1 MSEVMFE
8 DALKGSRAFNLI
20 SNDFRLGLG
29 HAYMVVSN
37 DDEIVKEFF
46 SLLAAAAFCESK
58 SACLN
63 CTECLRAIHDNNP
76 DITHFNREGESIKVD
91 AVKELSAAADIRSFS
106 GTRLFF
112 VYRADLMNAAAQN
125 KLLKTLEEPP
135 EGVSF
140 FLGVSNESA
149 MLETVKS
156 RCRKVYMDV
165 FDDQTIKKALVDLGC
180 EESIAKIATTCS
192 EGTLGNAVK
201 IARSPEYVEL
211 YRSAVKLLFDLKRS
225 TDILAISRL
234 SVLNNDTDKFLDVLS
249 IILRN
254 MLVLKAGKDEELSKL
269 VGEDIKT
276 LSESFSPLAISEIIK
291 RINLSRRK
299 LSLNINSTATIDWLL
314 FGILEDK
321 FKWQ

>member
-1 MSEVMFE
+1 M
-8 DALKGSRAFNLI
+8 
-20 SNDFRLGLG
+20 
-29 HAYMVVSN
+29 
-37 DDEIVKEFF
+37 
-46 SLLAAAAFCESK
+46 
-58 SACLN
+58 
-63 CTECLRAIHDNNP
+63 RAIHDNNP

-254 MLVLKAGKDEELSKL
+254 MLVLKAGKDKALSKL

-299 LSLNINSTATIDWLL
+299 LSLNVNSTATIDWLL